1 MSYKT
6 EVIDALEVYKRNTAH
21 VLGED
26 SDMTRAIDR
35 CIALT
40 NEVKV
45 WTPVEEGLPELV
57 NTIDEMRY
65 SDSVLCVDK
74 EGVYVSA
81 NCGMTDISAM
91 STAIRRMS
99 LSGWSYQRRTGNE

>member
-1 MSYKT
+1 MSYKK

-21 VLGED
+21 VLGDD
-26 SDMTRAIDR
+26 SDMARAIDR

-45 WTPVEEGLPELV
+45 WTPVEEGLPKLV

-74 EGVYVSA
+74 EGVYVV
-81 NCGMTDISAM
+81 CELWDDG
-91 STAIRRMS
+91 
-99 LSGWSYQRRTGNE
+99 YFCNEYGDKKDVVKWMELPKEDGK

>member
-1 MSYKT
+1 MSYKK
-6 EVIDALEVYKRNTAH
+6 EVIDALEVYKRNTVH
-21 VLGED
+21 VLGDD
-26 SDMTRAIDR
+26 SDMARAIDR

-40 NEVKV
+40 NEVKM

-74 EGVYVSA
+74 EGTYVVCA
-81 NCGMTDISAM
+81 LWDDGFFCDECGDKRDDVKWMEIPKED
-91 STAIRRMS
+91 
-99 LSGWSYQRRTGNE
+99 GK